1 MTIFDT
7 IRYPLSEPPT
17 FKQLKTLPRSTY
29 DEWIRKIY
37 GEVVISDTIQIF
49 YMATTLMQLYRFDDD
64 LYHRRMKLLRRLIKD
79 YDNL

>member
-17 FKQLKTLPRSTY
+17 FKQLKTLPRSIY

-37 GEVVISDTIQIF
+37 GEVTVDTIQIF
-49 YMATTLMQLYRFDDD
+49 YMATTLMQLYRTDDD